1 MAYTMYTYPSNPRS
15 QCAMIAAEL
24 SGITIDVPKFELGKD
39 NKTDE
44 FLALNPLG
52 RVPTLKLPSGA
63 GVFESEAIAR
73 YVARLRPDVGLT
85 GATFAESTAVDCWVA
100 LVYADLAP
108 ALLPLVWVHV
118 FNMKY
123 DASAATKAKAS
134 LDRVLTTLDSA
145 LLSQTYLVGER
156 VTLADTVMVA
166 FLNTFMTHVLDAKA
180 RGAVPNVMRYFNTLT
195 AQPAFAKVLGEVKLC
210 ETPLAPPKKEKAA
223 KKEVAKPAAAAAP
236 AAEAAAEPKKSKA
249 KGPYD
254 DLPKSSMDLDEW
266 KREYSNNETREVAL
280 PWLWKNLDTEGYSL
294 WHCNYKYNGELE
306 KTFMSANLVT
316 GWFQRCE
323 HLRKYIFGNVLIFG
337 ASGPPGSVEISG
349 VWLFRGQSIPPEWD
363 QEGND
368 AFYYE
373 WNKLDIS
380 KPQDKALVEDYFAW
394 DGKFEGGPTKPFNQ
408 GKTFK

>member
-1 MAYTMYTYPSNPRS
+1 MAYTLYTYPGNPRAN
-15 QCAMIAAEL
+15 CTLIAAEL
-24 SGITIDVPKFELGKD
+24 SGIKIETPEIELGKT
-39 NKTDE
+39 NKTEE

-73 YVARLRPDVGLT
+73 YVARLRPEVGLM
-85 GATFAESTAVDCWVA
+85 GATFSEATEVDSWVA
-100 LVYADLAP
+100 LANADLVP
-108 ALLPLVWVHV
+108 AMLPLVWVHL
-118 FNMKY
+118 FNLKY
-123 DASAATKAKAS
+123 DGSAATKAKAAVDRALQV
-134 LDRVLTTLDSA
+134 LDAA
-145 LLSQTYLVGER
+145 LLSRTYLAGER
-156 VTLADTVMVA
+156 VTLADTVMVSV
-166 FLNTFMTHVLDAKA
+166 LNLFMTHTLDAKA
-180 RGAVPNVMRYFNTLT
+180 RKAVPNVMRYFNTLT
-195 AQPAFAKVLGEVKLC
+195 AQPAFAKVLGEIKLC
-210 ETPLAPPKKEKAA
+210 ETPLAPAKKEKAA
-223 KKEVAKPAAAAAP
+223 KKEAAAPAAAAAAP
-236 AAEAAAEPKKSKA
+236 APAAEPKKPKA

-266 KREYSNNETREVAL
+266 KREYSNNDTREGAL

-337 ASGPPGSVEISG
+337 SSGPPGSVEISG
-349 VWLFRGQSIPPEWD
+349 VWLFRGQNIPPEWD

-373 WNKLDIS
+373 WKKLDLA
-380 KPQDKALVEDYFAW
+380 KTQDKALVEDYFAW

>member
-1 MAYTMYTYPSNPRS
+1 MAYTMYTYPANPRA
-15 QCAMIAAEL
+15 QCALIAAEL
-24 SGITIDVPKFELGKD
+24 SGITVDVPEFALGKD

-73 YVARLRPDVGLT
+73 YMARVRPEVGLT
-85 GATFAESTAVDCWVA
+85 GATFAESTAVDCWVS

-108 ALLPLVWVHV
+108 ALMPLVWVHL

-123 DASAATKAKAS
+123 DGSAATKAKAA

-156 VTLADTVMVA
+156 VTLADTVMVS

-180 RGAVPNVMRYFNTLT
+180 RDAVPNVMRYFNTLT

-210 ETPLAPPKKEKAA
+210 GDPLAPAKKEKPA

-236 AAEAAAEPKKSKA
+236 TAEEAEPKKPKS

-254 DLPKSSMDLDEW
+254 DLPKSSMDLDAW
-266 KREYSNNETREVAL
+266 KREYSNNDTREVAL
-280 PWLWKNLDTEGYSL
+280 PLAVEELGQGGL
-294 WHCNYKYNGELE
+294 LPYNSELE
-306 KTFMSANLVT
+306 KTFMSANLIT

-337 ASGPPGSVEISG
+337 SSGPPGST
-349 VWLFRGQSIPPEWD
+349 LPPEWD

-373 WNKLDIS
+373 WKKLDLAN
-380 KPQDKALVEDYFAW
+380 PQDKALVEDYFAW
-394 DGKFEGGPTKPFNQ
+394 DGKFEGG
-408 GKTFK
+408 KTFK

>member
-1 MAYTMYTYPSNPRS
+1 MAYTLYTYPKNPRA
-15 QCAMIAAEL
+15 QCALIAAEL
-24 SGITIDVPKFELGKD
+24 SGITIDVPEFTFGET

-73 YVARLRPDVGLT
+73 YVARLRPEVGLM
-85 GATFAESTAVDCWVA
+85 GATFAEETSVDCWLA
-100 LVYADLAP
+100 LVYSDLVP
-108 ALLPLVWVHV
+108 ALGPLVWVHL

-123 DASAATKAKAS
+123 DGSAATKAKAA
-134 LDRVLTTLDSA
+134 LDRVLTTLDKV
-145 LLSQTYLVGER
+145 LLTQTYLVGER
-156 VTLADTVMVA
+156 VTLADAVMVSC
-166 FLNTFMTHVLDAKA
+166 LHMFMTHVLDAKA
-180 RGAVPNVMRYFNTLT
+180 REAVPNVMRYYTTLA
-195 AQPAFAKVLGEVKLC
+195 AQPAFAKVLGEVNLC
-210 ETPLAPPKKEKAA
+210 VTPLAPPKKEKAP
-223 KKEVAKPAAAAAP
+223 KKVAAAPAAAAAAP
-236 AAEAAAEPKKSKA
+236 TAAAEEPKKPKS

-266 KREYSNNETREVAL
+266 KREYSNNDTREVAL
-280 PWLWKNLDTEGYSL
+280 PWLWKNLDSEGYSL
-294 WHCNYKYNGELE
+294 WHCNYKYNNELE

-337 ASGPPGSVEISG
+337 ASGEPGSVEISG
-349 VWLFRGQSIPPEWD
+349 VWLFRGQNTPPEWD

-368 AFYYE
+368 AYYYE
-373 WNKLDIS
+373 WNKLDIG
-380 KPQDKALVEDYFAW
+380 KAQDKALVEDFFAW